1 MVLRM
6 RDMLYE
12 NPLDHFLSLLFDLL
26 IFFVKSIY
34 YTLETI
40 VLTLTPYQ
48 FRKLKHILSAYCVY
62 VTD

>member
-12 NPLDHFLSLLFDLL
+12 NPLDHFLSLLIDLL
-26 IFFVKSIY
+26 IFSVKSVY
-34 YTLETI
+34 YVLETI

-48 FRKLKHILSAYCVY
+48 FRKLKVSVCEIRELPM
-62 VTD
+62 